1 MADEGLP
8 EPTLAELTPLVHA
21 ELHQLARRYLAR
33 ERAGHTLQ
41 PTALINEA
49 YIRLAGERKVQW
61 KNRAHFV
68 GVAAQVMRFILV
80 DHARAKRYAKRDYG
94 GHRITFDEDLQIG
107 DERSADVMALD
118 DALTRL
124 ASLDPRR
131 SRLAE
136 LRYFGGLS
144 VEETAEAM
152 DVSVATVVRDWRLT
166 RAWLRRELTDG
177 HER

>member
-1 MADEGLP
+1 MSP
-8 EPTLAELTPLVHA
+8 EPTLEALTPLVQA

-33 ERAGHTLQ
+33 ERPGHTLQ

-49 YIRLAGERKVQW
+49 YVRLAGERKVQW

-80 DHARAKRYAKRDYG
+80 DHARAKRYAKRDHG
-94 GHRITFDEDLQIG
+94 GQRITFDEELQIG
-107 DERSADVMALD
+107 EERSADLLALD
-118 DALTRL
+118 EALSRL
-124 ASLDPRR
+124 AAIDPRR
-131 SRLAE
+131 SRIAE

-144 VEETAEAM
+144 VEETAEAL

-166 RAWLRRELTDG
+166 RAWLRRELGAGADA
-177 HER
+177 